1 MNKDLRSKLARTE
14 MLILDVDGVLT
25 DGRLFYGSG
34 GIEMK
39 AFNAHDGYGLKKIQ
53 LEGISIAI
61 VSGRTSDIV
70 EKRAKE
76 LNIRFLFQNVAQ
88 KNEVLEELCQ
98 ETGIEPRHMAHV
110 GDDLPDLALFQSV
123 GLGIAVA
130 DARVEVRK
138 SADFVT
144 KAKGGEGAVREVCE
158 LILAS
163 RLEGNE

>member
-1 MNKDLRSKLARTE
+1 

-25 DGRLFYGSG
+25 DGRLFYGSA

-39 AFNAHDGYGLKKIQ
+39 AFNVHDGYGIKKIQ

-61 VSGRTSDIV
+61 VSGRTSDAV
-70 EKRAKE
+70 ERRAKE

-88 KNEVLEELCQ
+88 KDEVLEELCR
-98 ETGIEPRHMAHV
+98 ESGIQPRHMAHV
-110 GDDLPDLALFQSV
+110 GDDLPDLALFQNV

-130 DARVEVRK
+130 DARVEVQK